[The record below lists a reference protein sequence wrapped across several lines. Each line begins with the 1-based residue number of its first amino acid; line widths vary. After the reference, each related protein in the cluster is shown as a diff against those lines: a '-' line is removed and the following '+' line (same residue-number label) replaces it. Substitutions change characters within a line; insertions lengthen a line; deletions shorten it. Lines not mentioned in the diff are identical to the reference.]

1 MAEPAELL
9 IIKDQYAFTCQCL
22 RRGLAAEDAHKE
34 SEALEYYRKAHQ
46 HLTQGL
52 EVPTQG
58 ERHHGEAWDKAR
70 RLQQK
75 MKDMLETVNVH
86 LSELEKSPE
95 NANDVLLFDKS
106 SAIYPN
112 LAMNSQPS
120 KSTLHHLYP
129 TIPAT
134 SPAPST
140 APIRPASPAVPNTH
154 TLPAGDLETVTMDNP
169 GELPPAYTP
178 KPTDGHCRLAYDF
191 VGASFWPRRP
201 GQAEAN
207 KKELLYI
214 PSGVQLFFVEPSG
227 QVSSLSHPSYLR
239 IIAVDSQHNNSS
251 AGKPSATL
259 HVSKSKCMFA
269 TSRGHFL
276 CACVS

>member
-1 MAEPAELL
+1 MTVPAELL
-9 IIKDQYAFTCQCL
+9 IIEDQYVFTCHCL
-22 RRGLAAEDAHKE
+22 HRGLAAEDADNK
-34 SEALEYYRKAHQ
+34 SEALVYYRKAHQ

-75 MKDMLETVNVH
+75 MKDMLETVNAH

-95 NANDVLLFDKS
+95 NANDLLLDDS

-129 TIPAT
+129 IIPAT
-134 SPAPST
+134 SPAPYT
-140 APIRPASPAVPNTH
+140 APISPASPAVPNTH
-154 TLPAGDLETVTMDNP
+154 TLPAGDRETVTMDNP
-169 GELPPAYTP
+169 AELPPAYTP
-178 KPTDGHCRLAYDF
+178 KPTDGHCRLPFDP
-191 VGASFWPRRP
+191 VGASFWPGRP
-201 GQAEAN
+201 GQAVAN
-207 KKELLYI
+207 EKELLYI

-227 QVSSLSHPSYLR
+227 QVSSLSCPSYLR
-239 IIAVDSQHNNSS
+239 IITVDSQHNNSR
-251 AGKPSATL
+251 AGKPSAIL
-259 HVSKSKCMFA
+259 RVSKSKCVFA
-269 TSRGHFL
+269 MLRGHFL
-276 CACVS
+276 GVCVS